1 MVCLQTVLLIV
12 GWGWVKANTNTNTY
26 FVKNRTGSK
35 YDLAMQRNRAN
46 LEKNSMRN

>member
-1 MVCLQTVLLIV
+1 MVCLQTVLLMV
-12 GWGWVKANTNTNTY
+12 GWGWVKANTY

-35 YDLAMQRNRAN
+35 YDLAMQLNRAN